1 MLFGEVVGG
10 ELLLNNNELLVQGLI
25 TRAFICF
32 SPLMKAFLFYI
43 YVNMIFGLLIL
54 LYVGTGLIKFPQ
66 LLIQLMVTFY
76 FLFISY
82 LLLLL
87 FFLMIVCMT

>member
-1 MLFGEVVGG
+1 
-10 ELLLNNNELLVQGLI
+10 
-25 TRAFICF
+25 
-32 SPLMKAFLFYI
+32 
-43 YVNMIFGLLIL
+43 MIFGLLIF

-82 LLLLL
+82 LLLLFFFNDCMHDMSSMWHGEWVYKSGQGGSLIPSQTQLLNFCSIL
-87 FFLMIVCMT
+87 FHNLFMPKF